1 LTSRGR
7 DISGRKKALKRTE
20 ACSPEIFILKTPVKS
35 VISYVTMEKKKVQVD
50 EEYLRGIEKKMQD
63 LGMLIEVS
71 ALISSTLDFN
81 DLMNIVMEKAKDV
94 MDAEAC
100 SVLLYNKEKDALEFE
115 VALSMDEQTSDL
127 LKQKVTVKL
136 GQGIAGY
143 VARHLHPLVIA
154 DARADERFLGD
165 ADKQT
170 GFTTKSLIAV
180 PLIGRGGLLGVA
192 EIMNP
197 RHKAFFSD
205 YDLEIFQTLC
215 GQVAIAIEN
224 SIFHKE
230 SIEHERHMQELDVA
244 STIQR
249 SFLPE
254 SPVFQQGGMV
264 VSAVNIPAKQVGG
277 DLYDFFGLGGGKA
290 GVFIGDISG
299 KGISA
304 ALYMA
309 KIISDFRYLAHQE
322 GSPEV
327 VLNQLNSLMTKA
339 PRGLFLTAIYM
350 IADTMSGDVAVSAAG
365 HPPFLWITGE
375 EVRVTNIE
383 AGPPLGMTDLL
394 YPSASISMKQGDR
407 LLLLT
412 DGAFDAKNS
421 EGRRMGFDDLAAF
434 VRKHL
439 HEERLIEMIQEQ
451 IDSFSEGMDRADDLT
466 LVEIRFSGPAFRE
479 GQEPG

>member
-1 LTSRGR
+1 
-7 DISGRKKALKRTE
+7 
-20 ACSPEIFILKTPVKS
+20 
-35 VISYVTMEKKKVQVD
+35 MEKKQVQVE

-63 LGMLIEVS
+63 LSMLIEVS

-81 DLMNIVMEKAKDV
+81 DLMTIVMEKAKDV

-100 SVLLYNKEKDALEFE
+100 SILMYNREKDTLEFE
-115 VALSMDEQTSDL
+115 VAICTDEQTSDM

-136 GQGIAGY
+136 GRGIAGY
-143 VARHLHPLVIA
+143 VAKHLKPLVIA
-154 DARADERFLGD
+154 DARADERFLGE

-170 GFTTKSLIAV
+170 GFITKSLMAV
-180 PLIGRGGLLGVA
+180 PLVGRGGLIGVA

-197 RHKAFFSD
+197 RHKVSFSD

-224 SIFHKE
+224 SLFHRE
-230 SIEHERHMQELDVA
+230 SLDHERHMHELDLA

-277 DLYDFFGLGGGKA
+277 DLYDFASLGEGKA

-309 KIISDFRYLAHQE
+309 KIISDFRYLAHRE
-322 GSPEV
+322 NSPDI
-327 VLNQLNSLMTKA
+327 VLNHLNALMTKA
-339 PRGLFLTAIYM
+339 PRGLFLTAIYL
-350 IADTMSGDVAVSAAG
+350 IADTVSGDLAVSAAG
-365 HPPFLWITGE
+365 HPPFLWMTGE
-375 EVRVTNIE
+375 EVRVMNIE
-383 AGPPLGMTDLL
+383 AGPPLGIMDIE
-394 YPSASISMKQGDR
+394 YPAVSISMKQGDR

-412 DGAFDAKNS
+412 DGAFDAKNR
-421 EGRRMGFDDLAAF
+421 EGQRMGFDDLTAF
-434 VRKHL
+434 VKDHL
-439 HEERLIEMIQEQ
+439 HEETLLDLIQEK
-451 IDSFSEGMDRADDLT
+451 IADFSKGMDRADDLT
-466 LVEIRFSGPAFRE
+466 LVEIRFSG
-479 GQEPG
+479 

>member
-1 LTSRGR
+1 MG
-7 DISGRKKALKRTE
+7 KKQ
-20 ACSPEIFILKTPVKS
+20 
-35 VISYVTMEKKKVQVD
+35 VQVE

-81 DLMNIVMEKAKDV
+81 ELMTLVMEKAKSV

-100 SVLLYNKEKDALEFE
+100 SILFYNREKNTLEFKVAICKEE
-115 VALSMDEQTSDL
+115 VICNL
-127 LKQKVTVKL
+127 LKQKVTVKV
-136 GQGIAGY
+136 GKGIAGY
-143 VARHLHPLVIA
+143 VAQHLKPLVIE
-154 DARADERFLGD
+154 DARDDERFLGE

-180 PLIGRGGLLGVA
+180 PLLGRDGLIGVA

-197 RHKAFFSD
+197 RHKQSFSD

-230 SIEHERHMQELDVA
+230 SIERECLNQELDVA

-254 SPVFQQGGMV
+254 SPVFKKGSV
-264 VSAVNIPAKQVGG
+264 VISAVNIPAKHVGG
-277 DLYDFFGLGGGKA
+277 DLYDFVELAEGKT

-309 KIISDFRYLAHQE
+309 KIISDFRYIAHIE
-322 GSPEV
+322 GSPDI
-327 VLNQLNSLMTKA
+327 VLNRLNSLMSKA
-339 PRGLFLTAIYM
+339 PRGIFLTAMYL
-350 IADTMSGDVAVSAAG
+350 IADTVSGEIRISVAG
-365 HPPFLWITGE
+365 HPPFLWITEGD
-375 EVRVTNIE
+375 VRVMDVE
-383 AGPPLGMTDLL
+383 AGPPLGIMDTKYTLSVL
-394 YPSASISMKQGDR
+394 SMKHGDR

-412 DGAFDAKNS
+412 DGAFDAKNM
-421 EGRRMGFDDLAAF
+421 EGQRMGFDDLSGF
-434 VRKHL
+434 VKKHL
-439 HEERLIEMIQEQ
+439 HEESLLEMIQEHVK
-451 IDSFSEGMDRADDLT
+451 SFSKGMDQADDLT
-466 LVEIRFSGPAFRE
+466 LVEIRFG
-479 GQEPG
+479 G

>member
-1 LTSRGR
+1 ME
-7 DISGRKKALKRTE
+7 RKQ
-20 ACSPEIFILKTPVKS
+20 
-35 VISYVTMEKKKVQVD
+35 VQVE
-50 EEYLRGIEKKMQD
+50 EEYLRGIERKMQD
-63 LGMLIEVS
+63 LSMLIEVS

-81 DLMNIVMEKAKDV
+81 ELMTIVMEKAKGV

-100 SVLLYNKEKDALEFE
+100 SILMYNREKDALEFE
-115 VALSMDEQTSDL
+115 VAISTDEQTSDL
-127 LKQKVTVKL
+127 LKQKVTVKV

-143 VARHLHPLVIA
+143 VARHLQPLVIA
-154 DARADERFLGD
+154 DARADKRFLGD

-180 PLIGRGGLLGVA
+180 PLVGRGGLIGVA

-197 RHKAFFSD
+197 RHKVAFSD

-215 GQVAIAIEN
+215 RQVAIAIEN
-224 SIFHKE
+224 SLFHKE
-230 SIEHERHMQELDVA
+230 SLEHERHMHELDLA

-254 SPVFQQGGMV
+254 SPVFKQGSMV
-264 VSAVNIPAKQVGG
+264 VSAVNVPAKQVGG
-277 DLYDFFGLGGGKA
+277 DLYDFVALGEGQA

-309 KIISDFRYLAHQE
+309 KIISDFRYLAHRE
-322 GSPEV
+322 DSPEA
-327 VLNQLNSLMTKA
+327 VLNHLNALMTKA

-350 IADTMSGDVAVSAAG
+350 IADTVSGDLVVSAAG

-375 EVRVTNIE
+375 EVKVMNIE
-383 AGPPLGMTDLL
+383 AGPPLGIMDIEYT
-394 YPSASISMKQGDR
+394 AVSISMKQGDR

-412 DGAFDAKNS
+412 DGAFDAKNR
-421 EGRRMGFDDLAAF
+421 EGQRMGFDDLTAL
-434 VRKHL
+434 VKDHL
-439 HEERLIEMIQEQ
+439 HEEKLLDLIQEK
-451 IDSFSEGMDRADDLT
+451 IDSFSKGMDRADDLT
-466 LVEIRFSGPAFRE
+466 LVEIRFSG
-479 GQEPG
+479 

>member
-1 LTSRGR
+1 
-7 DISGRKKALKRTE
+7 
-20 ACSPEIFILKTPVKS
+20 
-35 VISYVTMEKKKVQVD
+35 MEKKQVQVE

-63 LGMLIEVS
+63 LSMLIEVA

-81 DLMNIVMEKAKDV
+81 ELMTIVMEKAKDV

-100 SVLLYNKEKDALEFE
+100 SILLYNRETDTLEFE
-115 VALSMDEQTSDL
+115 VAICADEQTSDL
-127 LKQKVTVKL
+127 LKQKVTVKM
-136 GQGIAGY
+136 GRGIAGY
-143 VARHLHPLVIA
+143 VAQHLKPLVIA
-154 DARADERFLGD
+154 DTKADKRFLGD

-180 PLIGRGGLLGVA
+180 PLVGRGGLIGVA
-192 EIMNP
+192 EIINP
-197 RHKAFFSD
+197 RHKVSFSD

-230 SIEHERHMQELDVA
+230 ALEHERHMHELDLA

-254 SPVFQQGGMV
+254 SPVFQQGSMV
-264 VSAVNIPAKQVGG
+264 VSAVNIPAKHVGG
-277 DLYDFFGLGGGKA
+277 DLYDFVSLGEGQA

-309 KIISDFRYLAHQE
+309 KVISDFRYLAHQE

-327 VLNQLNSLMTKA
+327 VLNHLNALMTKA
-339 PRGLFLTAIYM
+339 PRGLFLTAIYL
-350 IADTMSGDVAVSAAG
+350 IADTVSGELAVSTAG
-365 HPPFLWITGE
+365 HPPFLWITGD
-375 EVRVTNIE
+375 EVRVMNIE
-383 AGPPLGMTDLL
+383 AGPPLGIMDTS
-394 YPSASISMKQGDR
+394 YPVAPISLKPGDR

-412 DGAFDAKNS
+412 DGAFDAKNR
-421 EGRRMGFDDLAAF
+421 EGQRMGFDGLTAF
-434 VRKHL
+434 VKDHL
-439 HEERLIEMIQEQ
+439 HEEQLLDLIQEK
-451 IDSFSEGMDRADDLT
+451 IDSFSKGMDRADDLT
-466 LVEIRFSGPAFRE
+466 LVEIGFTG
-479 GQEPG
+479 

>member
-1 LTSRGR
+1 
-7 DISGRKKALKRTE
+7 
-20 ACSPEIFILKTPVKS
+20 
-35 VISYVTMEKKKVQVD
+35 MEKKQVQVE
-50 EEYLRGIEKKMQD
+50 EEYLRGIERKMQD
-63 LGMLIEVS
+63 LSMLIEVS

-81 DLMNIVMEKAKDV
+81 ELMTIVMEKAKDV

-100 SVLLYNKEKDALEFE
+100 SVLMFNREKDTLEFE
-115 VALSMDEQTSDL
+115 VAISTDEQTSDL
-127 LKQKVTVKL
+127 LKQKVTVKV

-143 VARHLHPLVIA
+143 VAQHLQPLVIA
-154 DARADERFLGD
+154 DARSDKRFLGE

-180 PLIGRGGLLGVA
+180 PLVGRSGLIGVA

-197 RHKAFFSD
+197 RHKASFSD

-224 SIFHKE
+224 SLFHKE
-230 SIEHERHMQELDVA
+230 SLEHERHMHELDLA

-254 SPVFQQGGMV
+254 SPVFQQGSMV
-264 VSAVNIPAKQVGG
+264 ASAVNVPAKQVGG
-277 DLYDFFGLGGGKA
+277 DLYDFVGLGERKT

-309 KIISDFRYLAHQE
+309 KIISDFRYLAHRE
-322 GSPEV
+322 NSPDL
-327 VLNQLNSLMTKA
+327 VLNHLNALMTKA
-339 PRGLFLTAIYM
+339 PRGLFLTAIYL
-350 IADTMSGDVAVSAAG
+350 IADTVSGDLAVSAAG

-375 EVRVTNIE
+375 EVRVVNIE
-383 AGPPLGMTDLL
+383 AGPPLGIMDVV
-394 YPSASISMKQGDR
+394 YPVASISMKQGDR

-412 DGAFDAKNS
+412 DGAFDAKNR
-421 EGRRMGFDDLAAF
+421 EGQRMGFDDLTAF
-434 VRKHL
+434 VKNNL
-439 HEERLIEMIQEQ
+439 HEEKLLDLIQEK
-451 IDSFSEGMDRADDLT
+451 IDSFSKGMDRADDLT
-466 LVEIRFSGPAFRE
+466 LVEIRFSG
-479 GQEPG
+479 